1 MTDALSNLW
10 TDVLT
15 FVPKLVL
22 FLVILL
28 IGWIIAK
35 VIAKALD
42 KLLEKVGFDR
52 VVERGGIKKVLQN
65 SSVDASTII
74 SKIVYYALMLFVLQL
89 AFGVWGQNPISDLLT
104 ELIAWLPLALVAII
118 IIIVAAAIASAVREL
133 IMNTLGGLSYGKLL
147 ANIASAFIIGIGIIA
162 ALNQMNIAVT
172 VTTPILIAV
181 LATVAGILIVGV
193 GGGLIRPMQSRWE
206 GYLNKAE
213 QEAPRIKEQAE
224 SAPSAKQQAQEAKN
238 REEARMH
245 EGGGSHQHTP
255 GRNAPPQQRDVPPPP
270 PGRYDAGPAGGPPRQ
285 RPDGGPGY
293 PPQRPDSGP
302 DTGPGNPPPP
312 PPPSPRR

>member
-1 MTDALSNLW
+1 MTQALSNLW
-10 TDVLT
+10 TDVLA

-28 IGWIIAK
+28 IGWLIAK
-35 VIAKALD
+35 AIAKALD
-42 KLLEKVGFDR
+42 KILEKVGFDR
-52 VVERGGIKKVLQN
+52 AVERGGIKKALDK
-65 SSVDASTII
+65 SSVDASTIV
-74 SKIVYYALMLFVLQL
+74 SKIVFYALMLFVLQL

-104 ELIAWLPLALVAII
+104 ELIAWIPLALVAIL
-118 IIIVAAAIASAVREL
+118 IIIVASAIAAAVREI

-181 LATVAGILIVGV
+181 LATIAGILIVGV

-213 QEAPRIKEQAE
+213 EEAPKIKEQA
-224 SAPSAKQQAQEAKN
+224 SSSSGSQPQPADARA
-238 REEARMH
+238 REDSGMRQSS
-245 EGGGSHQHTP
+245 GSHPHTT
-255 GRNAPPQQRDVPPPP
+255 QRDVPPPP
-270 PGRYDAGPAGGPPRQ
+270 PGRYDVGPERDAPPPQERPDGSPGPGGPPR
-285 RPDGGPGY
+285 R
-293 PPQRPDSGP
+293 
-302 DTGPGNPPPP
+302 
-312 PPPSPRR
+312 

>member
-1 MTDALSNLW
+1 MTQALSNLW
-10 TDVLT
+10 TDVLA

-35 VIAKALD
+35 AIAKALD
-42 KLLEKVGFDR
+42 KILEKAGFDR
-52 VVERGGIKKVLQN
+52 VVERGGIKKMLQN

-89 AFGVWGQNPISDLLT
+89 AFGVWGPNPISELLT
-104 ELIAWLPLALVAII
+104 QLIAWLPLALVAII
-118 IIIVAAAIASAVREL
+118 IIIVASAIAAAVREL
-133 IMNTLGGLSYGKLL
+133 IINTLGGLSYGKLL

-181 LATVAGILIVGV
+181 LATIAGILIVGV

-213 QEAPRIKEQAE
+213 QEAPKIKEHTN
-224 SAPSAKQQAQEAKN
+224 SAPSPSQQAREAKE
-238 REEARMH
+238 REEART
-245 EGGGSHQHTP
+245 GRAGGSHPHT
-255 GRNAPPQQRDVPPPP
+255 AERDVPPPP
-270 PGRYDAGPAGGPPRQ
+270 PGRYDVG
-285 RPDGGPGY
+285 
-293 PPQRPDSGP
+293 PDS
-302 DTGPGNPPPP
+302 DVPPPP
-312 PPPSPRR
+312 QTRPDVGQDNGPPNGPPPRR